1 MSSEIFGQ
9 VLTAMIT
16 PFNSQ
21 GEVNYAEAEKLAD
34 YLINNGSDGI
44 VVCGTTGESP
54 TLSSQEKYNL
64 FSAVK
69 NAIAHKGKLIVG
81 TGGNCTQTAIEA
93 TKQAKKLG
101 IDGTLQVVPYYN
113 KPPQDGLYLHFQ
125 AIAKACADVPV
136 MLYNVPGRTGCSLEA
151 STVAKLAK
159 IDNVVAIK
167 EASGKID
174 LTCKIR
180 NSTPDSFK
188 IYSGDD
194 IMTLPL
200 MSVGCSGVVSVASH
214 LAGNQM
220 KQMITAFVNG
230 NHQLA
235 TEIHLKL
242 CPLFEVIFCTT
253 NPIPVKAALN
263 LKGWNV
269 GGLRLPLWELSPE
282 LTVKV
287 QEVLTEIDQ
296 VFSSKII

>member
-16 PFNSQ
+16 PFTKE
-21 GEVNYAEAEKLAD
+21 GEVNYAEAEKLAAH
-34 YLINNGSDGI
+34 LLENGSDGI

-54 TLSSQEKYNL
+54 TLNSQEKYNL

-69 NAIAHKGKLIVG
+69 NAIAGKGKLIVG

-93 TKQAKKLG
+93 TQQAEKIG

-113 KPPQDGLYLHFQ
+113 KPPQDGLYRHYQ
-125 AIAKACADVPV
+125 AIAKACPDVPV

-151 STVAKLAK
+151 STVAKLAE
-159 IDNVVAIK
+159 IENIVAIK

-174 LTCKIR
+174 LVCKIR
-180 NSTPDSFK
+180 NLTPDSFS

-200 MSVGCSGVVSVASH
+200 LSVGGSGVVSVASH
-214 LAGNQM
+214 LVGNQM
-220 KQMITAFVNG
+220 KQMITAFMNG

-253 NPIPVKAALN
+253 NPIPIKAALN
-263 LKGWNV
+263 LQGWNV
-269 GGLRLPLWELSPE
+269 GNLRLPLWELSPE
-282 LTVKV
+282 LTTKV
-287 QEVLTEIDQ
+287 QGVLTEIDQ
-296 VFSSKII
+296 AFS

>member
-9 VLTAMIT
+9 VITAMIT
-16 PFNSQ
+16 PFTQ
-21 GEVNYAEAEKLAD
+21 EGEVNYSEAEKLAD
-34 YLINNGSDGI
+34 YLIQNGSDAI

-54 TLSSQEKYNL
+54 TLNSQEKLNL

-69 NAIAHKGKLIVG
+69 NAIAGKGKLIAG
-81 TGGNCTQTAIEA
+81 TGGNCTQNVIDLTLKTQKI
-93 TKQAKKLG
+93 G
-101 IDGTLQVVPYYN
+101 VDGTLQVTPYYN
-113 KPPQDGLYLHFQ
+113 KPPQDGLYLHYE
-125 AIAKACADVPV
+125 AIAQACPDIPM

-159 IDNVVAIK
+159 IENIVAIK

-174 LTCKIR
+174 LACKIR
-180 NSTPDSFK
+180 NLTPPSFL

-200 MSVGCSGVVSVASH
+200 MSIGGAGVVSVASH
-214 LAGNQM
+214 LVGNQM

-253 NPIPVKAALN
+253 NPIPVKTALN
-263 LKGWNV
+263 LKGWNL
-269 GGLRLPLWELSPE
+269 GGFRLPLSELSPE
-282 LTVKV
+282 LTHKV
-287 QEVLTEIDQ
+287 EGVLKEIDQ
-296 VFSSKII
+296 IFSEKS

>member
-16 PFNSQ
+16 PFTIE
-21 GEVNYAEAEKLAD
+21 GEVNYAEAEKLAAH
-34 YLINNGSDGI
+34 LLENGSDGI

-54 TLSSQEKYNL
+54 TLNSQEKYNL

-69 NAIAHKGKLIVG
+69 NAIAGKGKLIVG

-93 TKQAKKLG
+93 TQQAEKIG

-113 KPPQDGLYLHFQ
+113 KPPQDGLYRHYQ
-125 AIAKACADVPV
+125 AIAKACPDVPV

-151 STVAKLAK
+151 STVAKLAE
-159 IDNVVAIK
+159 IENIVAIK

-174 LTCKIR
+174 LVSKIR
-180 NSTPDSFK
+180 NLTPDSFS

-200 MSVGCSGVVSVASH
+200 LSLGGSGVVSVASH
-214 LAGNQM
+214 LVGNQM
-220 KQMITAFVNG
+220 KQMITAFMSG

-263 LKGWNV
+263 LQGWNV
-269 GGLRLPLWELSPE
+269 GNLRLPLWELSPE
-282 LTVKV
+282 LTKKV
-287 QEVLTEIDQ
+287 QEVLTQIDQ
-296 VFSSKII
+296 AFS